1 MEAPPPRLQSAL
13 HDIRSGRFSPDDP
26 GRFSSFV
33 DALMAD
39 DRYMIAADF
48 ESYWA
53 AQRHVD
59 ELWRDKA
66 HWWRAAVLNT
76 ARVAWFSSDR
86 TIREYASEIWNV
98 T

>member
-1 MEAPPPRLQSAL
+1 MEAIPPRLHSAL
-13 HDIRSGRFSPDDP
+13 YDIQSGRFSTDDP
-26 GRFSSFV
+26 SRFSSFV
-33 DALMAD
+33 DALKAD

-48 ESYWA
+48 EAYWI

-59 ELWRDKA
+59 RLWRDGA
-66 HWWRAAVLNT
+66 RWWRSAVLNT

-86 TIREYASEIWNV
+86 TIREYASEIWDV